1 MACRHVGHVRLAE
14 FNSGDFFIWFLFSS
28 FWRGVH
34 KSLLDGFWVI
44 LLLLIHDWKLIG
56 HGHAIQTI
64 YVKFQTFHRV
74 LKRWF
79 LYLLLFCQFWFEFLL
94 TFNQSLLFDFG
105 LRFLIQ
111 VTLHRIICNKLLIG
125 LWQLPA
131 IIHYCLDLV
140 QILSEIFWC
149 VFCVSPSAGL
159 IYQQFQSFIGNDYF
173 PVVLI
178 VLLPKDGIHLWRF

>member
-1 MACRHVGHVRLAE
+1 MAIWSPISINSGLDKTASSLILISLPIFSSSLWFLLGPVFSLFLLLLTLTLEYQLLLFILFVIALDILDDVLNWRFLLERLVTKMACRHVGHVRLAE

-74 LKRWF
+74 LKR
-79 LYLLLFCQFWFEFLL
+79 
-94 TFNQSLLFDFG
+94 
-105 LRFLIQ
+105 
-111 VTLHRIICNKLLIG
+111 
-125 LWQLPA
+125 
-131 IIHYCLDLV
+131 
-140 QILSEIFWC
+140 
-149 VFCVSPSAGL
+149 
-159 IYQQFQSFIGNDYF
+159 
-173 PVVLI
+173 
-178 VLLPKDGIHLWRF
+178 